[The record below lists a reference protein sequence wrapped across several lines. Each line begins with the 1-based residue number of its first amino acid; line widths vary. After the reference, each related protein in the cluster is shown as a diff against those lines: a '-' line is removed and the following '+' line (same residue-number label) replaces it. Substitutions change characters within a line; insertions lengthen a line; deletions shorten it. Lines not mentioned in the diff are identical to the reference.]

1 MFSAS
6 PRGKLQLQKQQQR
19 RILKIQKPVKVVICY
34 LDLELYT
41 SVKMFE
47 FYPASSCDHVP
58 LKVLCVLLDFL
69 VPIPMSCMRS
79 AILLY

>member
-1 MFSAS
+1 MFSAL

-47 FYPASSCDHVP
+47 FYPASVTT
-58 LKVLCVLLDFL
+58 FL
-69 VPIPMSCMRS
+69 
-79 AILLY
+79 